1 MKKTELL
8 KIIDQ
13 KLLDSLFG
21 FCYARTSCSTEA
33 EVLCSDI
40 IFALIKVA
48 KSEGEIEDLYAFIWR
63 VARNTYAD
71 YIEKKKKESLK
82 IYEGNP
88 EEVLL
93 IIPVEENEDTEEED
107 SYQLR
112 RIYRQISFLTKA
124 YREVMISYYLDGLS
138 MKDIASIQGTSENT
152 IRQRLFSA
160 RNTIKQEIA
169 KQERKEGI
177 DMEGME
183 QKPVGLQKMDYVIMG
198 TGDPSKGDPR
208 NVCQRQISK
217 HIVWLCRNKKRTAKE
232 ISEELNLPML
242 YVEEELEIQT
252 WGENGTYGML
262 KKLPDGKYIN
272 NVLLF
277 DKSEVEALRKVYTEK
292 IPTICNKI
300 IAYVKKHEADYLAFP
315 YINKK
320 VDFNM
325 ILWQQISAIRASFEN
340 LVEQCLEETY
350 FSNITKKYRPFSLYG
365 FRYYDDIQPC
375 CNGWDGIKSGNICG
389 YTTIK
394 IENISIYERLY
405 PHFYC
410 NTSAILEP
418 KMQLAI
424 QAIQGLDI
432 RELSEELKEQAA
444 KAIECGYLFCENH
457 MLYTKFLVLEGK
469 DRDRLFD
476 ISNGLKEVLLEDAKQ
491 IAKELAVLIPK
502 IVPEHLMSEYTFAN
516 GIAEMP
522 LLNVLVD
529 EMIEKG
535 MLVLPENGIGAEGC
549 WMSVEK

>member
-21 FCYARTSCSTEA
+21 FCYVRTSCSTEA

-40 IFALIKVA
+40 IFALVKTA

-71 YIEKKKKESLK
+71 YIEKKKREASKT
-82 IYEGNP
+82 YEGNP

-93 IIPVEENEDTEEED
+93 TIPVEENLDSEEED
-107 SYQLR
+107 VYQLR

-138 MKDIASIQGTSENT
+138 ITDIASIQGTSENT

-160 RNTIKQEIA
+160 RNMIKQEIV
-169 KQERKEGI
+169 KQERKEGT

-183 QKPVGLQKMDYVIMG
+183 KKPVGLQKIEYAIMG
-198 TGDPSKGDPR
+198 MGDPTTGDPR
-208 NVCQRQISK
+208 VVFERQLSK

-242 YVEEELEIQT
+242 YVEEELEIQAR
-252 WGENGTYGML
+252 GENGTYGMV

-272 NVLLF
+272 NVLLL
-277 DKSEVEALRKVYTEK
+277 DQPEVEALRKVYKEK

-300 IAYVKKHEADYLAFP
+300 IAYVKEHEAKYLAFP

-325 ILWQQISAIRASFEN
+325 ILWQQVSAMEN
-340 LVEQCLEETY
+340 IFVDLVENCLEETY
-350 FSNITKKYRPFSLYG
+350 FSNINKKSRSFYVYG
-365 FRYYDDIQPC
+365 YRYYEDMKPC
-375 CNGWDGIKSGNICG
+375 WNGWDGAVAENICG
-389 YTTIK
+389 YTSIS
-394 IENISIYERLY
+394 IENISIYERIQS
-405 PHFYC
+405 HFYC
-410 NTSAILEP
+410 DKKAILEP

-424 QAIQGLDI
+424 QAIKGLDI
-432 RELSEELKEQAA
+432 RELSEEKKEQAA

-457 MLYTKFLVLEGK
+457 MLYTKFLVLEKK
-469 DRDRLFD
+469 DREHLFQ
-476 ISNGLKEVLLEDAKQ
+476 ISSGLKKVLLEDAKQ
-491 IAKELAVLIPK
+491 IAKELATLIPK
-502 IVPEHLMSEYTFAN
+502 FVSEHLMEEYMFAN
-516 GIAEMP
+516 DIASVP
-522 LLNVLVD
+522 LLNTLVE
-529 EMIEKG
+529 EMIQKG
-535 MLVLPENGIGAEGC
+535 MLVSPENGIGAEGC